1 MVVIGEERDKRTCG
15 ERRKMSA
22 VVLMKEEARMN
33 NSIGIN
39 GGKIYGE
46 CMKNKAKIGKNFAVG
61 KYSTFTSV
69 SVI

>member
-1 MVVIGEERDKRTCG
+1 
-15 ERRKMSA
+15 MSA